1 MANSS
6 PTRRQSYHWASP
18 QRFAIED
25 IISEDRNS
33 EARHRYL
40 LETAKKEHERIREDA
55 ERVYREQLQREERQ
69 RLLEERR
76 KEEERIRLEEQLAA
90 DRARLNALK
99 AKKIE
104 IPAPLPDPEPSA
116 APTLN
121 GQTNP
126 IPSANNNANPVA
138 PGQTDGTSSQQQTT
152 ALKVSPSPTATNPT
166 DASLAAQLP
175 GQGIPNGLNN
185 TREPAKPASPAT
197 DGLANNAPQPNGVNS
212 NAENSN
218 VAPRP
223 TVPAGP
229 DRYTEIHKNLK
240 VLRQSMLQQTKS
252 NPLLKA
258 QMGDMR
264 REIRK
269 SVGQLTL
276 SAGTAGGNTG
286 QVWMCNSRTDGEA
299 LLTLLV

>member
-25 IISEDRNS
+25 IIGEDRNS

-104 IPAPLPDPEPSA
+104 IPAPLPDPEPPA

-121 GQTNP
+121 GQTNAVL
-126 IPSANNNANPVA
+126 SANNNASPVV
-138 PGQTDGTSSQQQTT
+138 PGQTNGTASQKQTAALNVSS
-152 ALKVSPSPTATNPT
+152 SPTATKPK

-185 TREPAKPASPAT
+185 ILEPAKPASPAT
-197 DGLANNAPQPNGVNS
+197 DSLVNNASQPNGVNS
-212 NAENSN
+212 SAKSTNA
-218 VAPRP
+218 APPRS
-223 TVPAGP
+223 VPAGP

-240 VLRQSMLQQTKS
+240 VLRQSMVQQTKS

-286 QVWMCNSRTDGEA
+286 QVWMCDCRIEG
-299 LLTLLV
+299 